1 MRLALSGR
9 LEAAD
14 TTRRTITGRVVTY
27 GEEATP
33 GGVNMP
39 VVFERDSVE
48 FTNDVVFRLEH
59 NHQAPIGRAVT
70 FTKHDDGIDGTFRVI
85 ATRAGDD
92 ALIEASENLRGGLS
106 VGAEILDHEIVA
118 GVMHI
123 RAARVDEVSLVV
135 DPAISTARVERVA
148 ASNPTEGETQVSEQ
162 PIDPTEVD
170 EVVVEETVEET
181 VITAS
186 ASRLAPIAPARTTP
200 RQQFANAGEYAVA
213 YIAAANGNRD
223 AMQRITAANQTI
235 ADNPGIVPT
244 PILGN
249 LISYLAQDRPVMSS
263 GRSMS
268 MPSAGSTFI
277 RPRVTQHTLMGKQ
290 AKEIDPLASQT
301 LKTEAVTVTK
311 GTYGGTL
318 KISFQ
323 DAAWSTPAIMQAVME
338 DLALEYGMQTESVA
352 ATALSTGVTAKVDLK
367 AAYVAA
373 DLIKAIA
380 DASAAVYAASY
391 RTPDTIW
398 MSPDKWA
405 EYSAVCDTTGR
416 PLFPHLGATNAAG
429 TASATSMSLPVQ
441 GLNSVVSYGLPKGT
455 VIVGKREAFEVY
467 ETTGGALSLVNV
479 STLSTD
485 VAFYGYTANLV
496 AYPGAFCKIAAA
508 A

>member
-1 MRLALSGR
+1 MKLELSGR

-14 TTRRTITGRVVTY
+14 TTRRTITGRVVTF
-27 GEEATP
+27 GEEANP

-39 VVFERDSVE
+39 VVFEHGSVS
-48 FTNDVVFRLEH
+48 FTDDVVFRLEH
-59 NHQAPIGRAVT
+59 DHRSPIGRAT
-70 FTKHDDGIDGTFRVI
+70 KFTEHDAGIDGTFRVI

-106 VGAEILDHEIVA
+106 VGAEILEHEVRD

-123 RAARVDEVSLVV
+123 TAARVDEVSLVT

-148 ASNPTEGETQVSEQ
+148 ASNPTEGEEVSEQ
-162 PIDPTEVD
+162 PIDPTEV
-170 EVVVEETVEET
+170 ETVEVEETVEET

-186 ASRLAPIAPARTTP
+186 AARLAPIAPARTTP
-200 RQQFANAGEYAVA
+200 RQQFASAGDYAVA
-213 YIAAANGNRD
+213 YIAAANGNRE

-235 ADNPGIVPT
+235 ADNPGVIPT
-244 PILGN
+244 PILGS

-263 GRSMS
+263 GRSMA
-268 MPSAGSTFI
+268 MPTQGSTFI
-277 RPRVTQHTLMGKQ
+277 RPRVTQHTLIGKQ

-318 KISFQ
+318 KVSFQ
-323 DAAWSTPAIMQAVME
+323 DASWSSPAIMQAVME
-338 DLALEYGMQTESVA
+338 DLALEYAMQTESVA

-367 AAYVAA
+367 AAYTAA
-373 DLIKAIA
+373 DLIKAVA
-380 DASAAVYAASY
+380 DASVAVYSASY

-429 TASATSMSLPVQ
+429 TASATSMNIPVQ

-467 ETTGGALSLVNV
+467 EQTGGSLSLVNV

-485 VAFYGYTANLV
+485 VAFFGYTANLV